1 MAVDVSGRDVD
12 IDVRDLRGDVTVRS
26 LQGDLVLRNLAGVV
40 EAFTAEG
47 GIEAVGLTGSA
58 RLRAGEDDVRVRS
71 SSAVLQV
78 ETVDGDIR
86 MEGISAPRISAKTT
100 DGEIE
105 FSGALLVDG
114 DYGFYSHGG
123 DIRLELAPPVNMDAA
138 VLTYEG
144 DFESEFPVRTE
155 GFRSGEGLEF
165 RVGAGGARLV
175 VESYD
180 GEVRLVRVPG

>member
-1 MAVDVSGRDVD
+1 
-12 IDVRDLRGDVTVRS
+12 
-26 LQGDLVLRNLAGVV
+26 V
-40 EAFTAEG
+40 EAFTADG
-47 GIEAVGLTGSA
+47 SIEAAGLTGSA
-58 RLRAGEDDVRVRS
+58 HLRAGEDDVRVRS
-71 SSAVLQV
+71 SSAALQV

-86 MEGISAPRISAKTT
+86 LEGISAQTISAKTT

-105 FSGALLVDG
+105 FSGALRAGG
-114 DYGFYSHGG
+114 DYAFYSHGG
-123 DIRLELAPPVNMDAA
+123 DIRLGLAPPVNMDAL

-144 DFESEFPVRTE
+144 DFESDFPVRTE

-180 GEVRLVRVPG
+180 GEVRLVREPG